1 MERDYD
7 KYLDSIRINNIE
19 FDLLTDN
26 CLPELELKL
35 EVPNGEFKTG
45 GHGDYNYQDITTRL
59 LTRPLTNTLNTEP
72 IVIPL
77 NITLPPMQY
86 QFDEPLLEKINAFD
100 YNDAYVFGWWSFSQ
114 LVNLHPMIKRHQ
126 CASMMIDISDETYKV
141 VGLTYLVQDDALL
154 GIDNEKDTYS
164 IKLAL
169 YRDAC
174 HQYFVELKKDFWK
187 IEIRKSIYTKLANT
201 NISLPRYMFKN
212 NKLLQDGVMF
222 KIKNDKVMLWDEKG
236 TINIYNFESQNHWRF
251 TIDELPDVINDKEIK
266 KLLNFNMKDIEEEY
280 EYAARP
286 GRDKVEELLD
296 TNYALSKGMIENNS
310 KMQELI
316 IIAVKLL
323 AAYCTPTLKKGIKK
337 ISKKAS
343 RGLNRRKH
351 TKQPTKWVWGTN
363 HITYIYPPEMKKKK
377 GVNEYYCRPAMAKY
391 YIVNLDKYDDRPI
404 YEEANENPRYRH
416 SVILS
421 RAGSWKGGK
430 EKLFIAGGEKRN
442 YSDRAISWL
451 KQISKES
458 GRKIQHAE
466 NGKEFRIELGHDKYY
481 LADGYC
487 SKTNTVYEFNGD
499 YWHGN
504 PDVYDAD
511 AINKSTKTSFGE
523 LYKNTVRKENML
535 TKMGFKVVSIWEND
549 WVKQL
554 TPKNHI

>member
-7 KYLDSIRINNIE
+7 EYLDSIKISSFMRDMKYD
-19 FDLLTDN
+19 FYTDN
-26 CLPELELKL
+26 SIPEEWQKL
-35 EVPNGEFKTG
+35 EVPNGEFPTATLG
-45 GHGDYNYQDITTRL
+45 NYHNKDVTTRL
-59 LTRPLTNTLNTEP
+59 MQLVGGYDTLSP
-72 IVIPL
+72 ICVIPL
-77 NITLPPMQY
+77 DITLPPLTQMY
-86 QFDEPLLEKINAFD
+86 DEPVYDEQNISFGNTRMK
-100 YNDAYVFGWWSFSQ
+100 VFGWWEYSKI
-114 LVNLHPMIKRHQ
+114 VHLHPILKRHPG
-126 CASMMIDISDETYKV
+126 ANLIIDIEESDKTDSWKA
-141 VGLTYLVQDDALL
+141 VGLTYF
-154 GIDNEKDTYS
+154 ESDTFKPQYDT
-164 IKLAL
+164 ILAI

-187 IEIRKSIYTKLANT
+187 IEIRKSIYSKLTNT

-222 KIKNDKVMLWDEKG
+222 KIKNDEVMLWDEKG
-236 TINIYNFESQNHWRF
+236 TIHIYNFESQNHWRF
-251 TIDELPDVINDKEIK
+251 LIDELPDVINDKEIK
-266 KLLNFNMKDIEEEY
+266 KLLNFNMKDIEAEAQ
-280 EYAARP
+280 YAARP
-286 GRDKVEELLD
+286 GRDRVEELLD
-296 TNYALSKGMIENNS
+296 TNYALSKGMIENDN

-316 IIAVKLL
+316 IMAVKLL

-337 ISKKAS
+337 ISKKGS
-343 RGLNRRKH
+343 RGLNKRKR

-377 GVNEYYCRPAMAKY
+377 GVSEYYCRPAMAKY
-391 YIVNLDKYDDRPI
+391 YIVNLDKYNDRPI

-451 KQISKES
+451 KQVSKES

-487 SKTNTVYEFNGD
+487 SETNTVYEFNGD

-504 PDVYDAD
+504 PDVYNAD
-511 AINKSTKTSFGE
+511 DINKSTKTSFGE
-523 LYKNTVRKENML
+523 LYKNTIRKENIL
-535 TKMGFKVVSIWEND
+535 TKMGFNIVSIWEND
-549 WVKQL
+549 WVK
-554 TPKNHI
+554 TMD